1 MKITRYLI
9 VLLVF
14 SKILYA
20 GEPNEKFTVRDY
32 LSMTSIRTPA
42 LSPDGK
48 WVVYTA
54 TTKECWDC
62 TGNSDLWL
70 TTVDKSKTVQLTT
83 SENQETLPQWSPDG
97 SKVAFVSDRTGTM
110 QVYYIKID
118 GGEAKKITDEANGVS
133 KFTWYKD
140 NKHIAYI
147 IDDDRD
153 SVVTKAE
160 KEAGGGFDVTE
171 QFTTSSL
178 FTKKLSEDNKQ
189 KVIGGKYYIHE
200 VAASPDGKHFLL
212 STAPTSDLYLK
223 YNDGELK
230 LISSKGEE
238 KFAFKKGVKE
248 ISHPKFSPDGKK
260 LSFIACT
267 VGYSAANG
275 LFVMDVSGREP
286 KILTKDFDPT
296 INETAWLNNT
306 TLLFSTPRNVHTG
319 FYTVSTNGG
328 EVATVIKPYWVSSSW
343 SYNSKTNS
351 IAFTGSRAQIPTE
364 LYTTKLKS
372 DPAKATLLTDA
383 NINYCKNKK
392 LASSQ
397 VVQYKSYDGVQI
409 EAVLSLPPD
418 YKKGNKY
425 PILVLPHGGPDGI
438 IMDKFSAFGQFFAGE
453 GFIVYEPNFRGSIG
467 YGSEFY
473 KANRGELGYIDY
485 KDIMWGLNYLIAQ
498 GMVDTTKMVVG
509 GWSYGGYMTNW
520 VIGHTNRFKA
530 AVCVAGV
537 SNTVSNYGQGDIN
550 HSEVAKWE
558 FKGVPVLDIE
568 NYHHSSPIMYL
579 KSCKTPTLFLHGE
592 NDARVHVAQAW
603 EAYRALDNLGVET
616 ELVLYPD
623 AKHGIRAPKQ
633 FNNVITRWIDWYK
646 SHLDMN

>member
-453 GFIVYEPNFRGSIG
+453 GFIVYEPNFRGS
-467 YGSEFY
+467 
-473 KANRGELGYIDY
+473 
-485 KDIMWGLNYLIAQ
+485 
-498 GMVDTTKMVVG
+498 
-509 GWSYGGYMTNW
+509 
-520 VIGHTNRFKA
+520 
-530 AVCVAGV
+530 
-537 SNTVSNYGQGDIN
+537 
-550 HSEVAKWE
+550 
-558 FKGVPVLDIE
+558 
-568 NYHHSSPIMYL
+568 
-579 KSCKTPTLFLHGE
+579 
-592 NDARVHVAQAW
+592 
-603 EAYRALDNLGVET
+603 
-616 ELVLYPD
+616 
-623 AKHGIRAPKQ
+623 
-633 FNNVITRWIDWYK
+633 
-646 SHLDMN
+646 